1 MLLNLTNHP
10 AARWSEPQLKAAKKQ
25 FGSVQDMQFPNVPP
39 SATYSDIQAMVE
51 TYIDKIKA
59 LPKPLTVHL
68 AGEFTFTFQIADRLR
83 GLDIPCVAS
92 TSERNII
99 IEEDGTK
106 TIRFKFVQFRNY
118 Y

>member
-10 AARWSEPQLKAAKKQ
+10 STRWSKTQLKAAKKQ

-39 SATYSDIQAMVE
+39 SATYQDIQAMVE
-51 TYIDKIKA
+51 NHVEKIKT

-68 AGEFTFTFQIADRLR
+68 SGEFTFTFQMADRLR
-83 GLDIPCVAS
+83 GLGISCVAS

-106 TIRFKFVQFRNY
+106 TIRFEFVQFRRY